1 MTRNYIF
8 FIIII
13 HKLKLF
19 YEIFLSSLVVFSI
32 LSCGKE
38 RPVVTDSV
46 ISFRL
51 TVTSGGGGSV
61 SSPGRS
67 YTQGKSVSIT
77 TSPDS
82 EYFFINWSSS

>member
-1 MTRNYIF
+1 MR
-8 FIIII
+8 FI
-13 HKLKLF
+13 
-19 YEIFLSSLVVFSI
+19 LSSLVVFSI

-38 RPVVTDSV
+38 SPVVTDSV

>member
-1 MTRNYIF
+1 MR
-8 FIIII
+8 FI
-13 HKLKLF
+13 
-19 YEIFLSSLVVFSI
+19 LSSLIMLSI

-38 RPVVTDSV
+38 SPVVTDPV

-61 SSPGRS
+61 SSPVGS

-77 TSPDS
+77 ATPDS
-82 EYFFINWSSS
+82 EYVFVNW

>member
-1 MTRNYIF
+1 MR
-8 FIIII
+8 FI
-13 HKLKLF
+13 
-19 YEIFLSSLVVFSI
+19 LSSLVVFSI

-38 RPVVTDSV
+38 SPVVTDSV

-77 TSPDS
+77 ATSPDS
-82 EYFFINWSSS
+82 EYVFVIIGQVVQPIIHYQ